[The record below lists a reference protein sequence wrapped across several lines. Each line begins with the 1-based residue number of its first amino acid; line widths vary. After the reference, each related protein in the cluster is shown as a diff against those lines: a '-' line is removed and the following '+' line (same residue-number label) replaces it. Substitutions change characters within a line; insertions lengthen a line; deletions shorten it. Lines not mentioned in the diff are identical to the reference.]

1 MQLTDEALAEWRA
14 HPVTE
19 YVRAVLGKSLGFQ
32 REQCKAA
39 AWAGTPWP
47 EEKRL
52 SLHRVLTLSEDM
64 FEASAADFVTILNL
78 EME

>member
-32 REQCKAA
+32 RGASTWHLEKAA
-39 AWAGTPWP
+39 PRTA
-47 EEKRL
+47 
-52 SLHRVLTLSEDM
+52 
-64 FEASAADFVTILNL
+64 
-78 EME
+78 